1 MAGIHPDGELAP
13 RDVVASAIHARTQI
27 GLTSYLALAHLD
39 STRIRS
45 HFPNLVDG
53 CATVGLDLTRDPIPV
68 APAAHYLMG
77 GIATDLDG
85 ATSLAGLF
93 AAGECACTGAH
104 GANRLASNS
113 LLECF
118 VFSHRAVAAGLDA
131 NARQIDAPP
140 PTRPHARAPLAEL
153 RGRMW
158 QDAGPART
166 ADGLERLLGWLDL
179 QPASNPVTV
188 SSEIAR
194 AALARRDSVG
204 SHIRSDQEPA
214 CATLQTTH

>member
-1 MAGIHPDGELAP
+1 M
-13 RDVVASAIHARTQI
+13 
-27 GLTSYLALAHLD
+27 
-39 STRIRS
+39 
-45 HFPNLVDG
+45 
-53 CATVGLDLTRDPIPV
+53 GLDLTSDPIPV

-93 AAGECACTGAH
+93 ATGECACTGAH

-118 VFSHRAVAAGLDA
+118 VFSHRAVSAGLDA
-131 NARQIDAPP
+131 DRPDVDAPP
-140 PTRPHARAPLAEL
+140 PLRPNARAPLTEL
-153 RGRMW
+153 RRRMW
-158 QDAGPART
+158 QDAGPTRS
-166 ADGLERLLGWLDL
+166 ADGLERLLGWLEL

-204 SHIRSDQEPA
+204 SHIRGDQEPA